1 MRRSLCIDLGNSRVK
16 LAIFHDKTLHN
27 YSSFNYADSDLIQE
41 WLGAHEY
48 EHCIYSSVV
57 LPIPDWLREMEH
69 RQKVLPLDSGCKLP
83 LQLDHY
89 ETPATLGTDRIAALA
104 GGFQLHLNAHLLIIN
119 AGSCMTYDLLNSDG
133 KFMGGNISPGLEMRY
148 RAMHEFT
155 SRLPLV
161 NPLHPGD
168 RLLGT
173 NTSEA
178 LENGGYFGLV
188 FEIEAYF
195 LKLSENY
202 QGLKCVLTGGNAH
215 KLVNRLKID
224 IFADPYLVL
233 KGLNYILE
241 INEST

>member
-27 YSSFNYADSDLIQE
+27 YSSFNYSDSNLVIE
-41 WLGAHEY
+41 WLDAHDY
-48 EHCIYSSVV
+48 EHIIYSSVV
-57 LPIPDWLREMEH
+57 EPIPEWLIELKT
-69 RQKVLPLDSGCKLP
+69 RQKTLQLSSTCKLP
-83 LQLDHY
+83 IQLDLY
-89 ETPATLGTDRIAALA
+89 ETPETLGTDRIAALA
-104 GGFQLHLNAHLLIIN
+104 GGEQLQLNAHLLIIN
-119 AGSCMTYDLLNSDG
+119 AGSCMTYDLLHENG
-133 KFMGGNISPGLEMRY
+133 KFMGGNISPGLDMRY
-148 RAMHEFT
+148 KAMHDFT

-161 NPLHPGD
+161 HPLHPGD
-168 RLLGT
+168 RFLGN
-173 NTSEA
+173 NTIEA
-178 LENGGYFGLV
+178 VENGSYFGLI

-195 LKLSENY
+195 LRLSENY
-202 QGLKCVLTGGNAH
+202 KGLKCVLTGGNAH